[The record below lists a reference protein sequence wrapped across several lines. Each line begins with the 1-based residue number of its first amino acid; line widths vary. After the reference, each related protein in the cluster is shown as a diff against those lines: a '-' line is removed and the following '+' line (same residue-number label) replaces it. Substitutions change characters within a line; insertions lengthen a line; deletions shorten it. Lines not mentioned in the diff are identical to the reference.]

1 MGAPEQPKVT
11 PEANREA
18 QITADKGKLDALK
31 KDIMTGQQAAA
42 EEKEALKNSLP
53 KLDLQDQAFDSSKA
67 GDFGKSLKLAVE
79 ALITET
85 DPAKKEK
92 LVNLGLEKV
101 MESFQTALVDEK
113 FYAVLAE
120 GVPKVELKVTVVDGV
135 VTLDYKTPNDQLEY
149 VKAKKIVEERVA
161 ALPAEGPSNG
171 KTEEEFKKE
180 YPMLSQ
186 LLPNLVDGAND
197 TEKAANIKKLFNGD
211 GNPLLVAILGL
222 MGFGKGV
229 DIVSSV
235 GKSIFGDKF
244 DGFKKGLTELSKGA
258 LDMRTPIALEKDS
271 DFAQYYAGLRE
282 GVTHDVAERFL
293 TKGKITLPKTTFFK
307 EIVLPKSESGEWELS
322 IKGGT
327 KKFPADKSI
336 EKITLAAGA
345 ELPPGTQFKDIV
357 VGDASATPAAAETPA
372 A

>member
-18 QITADKGKLDALK
+18 QIMADKGKLDALK
-31 KDIMTGQQAAA
+31 KDIITGQQAAA
-42 EEKEALKNSLP
+42 EEKEALKGSLP
-53 KLDLQDQAFDSSKA
+53 KLDLAEQTFDTTSVAAFGNSVKA
-67 GDFGKSLKLAVE
+67 AIDG
-79 ALITET
+79 LITEADAT
-85 DPAKKEK
+85 KKEK

-101 MESFQTALVDEK
+101 MESFQTALTTPDY
-113 FYAVLAE
+113 YAVLAE
-120 GVPKVELKVTVVDGV
+120 GVPKVELKVMIADGV
-135 VTLDYKTPNDQLEY
+135 VTLDYKTPNDKLEY
-149 VKAKKIVEERVA
+149 EKAKKIVEERVA
-161 ALPAEGPSNG
+161 ALPDGGPSNG

-180 YPMLSQ
+180 YPMLSG

-211 GNPLLVAILGL
+211 GNPLLVAVLGL

-229 DIVSSV
+229 DIVSSI

-258 LDMRTPIALEKDS
+258 LEMRTQIALEKDS
-271 DFAQYYAGLRE
+271 DFAQYYAGIRD
-282 GVTHDVAERFL
+282 GVTKDVAERFL

-307 EIVLPKSESGEWELS
+307 EIVLPKSDTGEWELS